1 MILRLT
7 LLVLAFSCVVGCAAT
22 KTKRYTVFTPEMT
35 ASTQTQKSLPFSKL
49 RVRMAKDLRA
59 YNTPLR
65 FKADGTV
72 EPYRSLTY
80 YAPLELAL
88 ERALQ
93 DITHLE
99 KQDPRALVVEVRRYC
114 VMEREHAAVV
124 AVCLH
129 LQVAG
134 QPEQTLD
141 FLEPIALNASPEVIR
156 QAFARALQQIW
167 TAYTPA

>member
-7 LLVLAFSCVVGCAAT
+7 LLALALSFMMGCAAT
-22 KTKRYTVFTPEMT
+22 KAKRYTVFTPEMT

-72 EPYRSLTY
+72 VPYRGLTY

-93 DITHLE
+93 DMTSLD
-99 KQDPRALVVEVRRYC
+99 KTNPRALSVEVRRYC
-114 VMEREHAAVV
+114 VIDGATAAAV
-124 AVCLH
+124 AVCL
-129 LQVAG
+129 QVQVPG
-134 QPEQTLD
+134 QPEQTLE
-141 FLEPIALNASPEVIR
+141 LMEPIALDASPDAVR
-156 QAFARALQQIW
+156 AAFARVLQQIW
-167 TAYTPA
+167 TAYTP